1 MEKEDVDNLLRIA
14 ARSRLHTALV
24 GILLLATGLVFALL
38 GAHAIVIEITV
49 TGILMVVLGARGLMT
64 GGKKDIESILM
75 IVLGVLFVLLT
86 WIFEA
91 LHGLML
97 FLEFLSAGVVHI
109 GAALGRGDR
118 GYGRRTSLAIGI
130 ISIYVAINLL
140 VAHEESMD
148 ILITLMGVFL
158 TGLSVYVLWC
168 AATDRQVVNP
178 LEKKGE

>member
-1 MEKEDVDNLLRIA
+1 MEKEDVDRLLRIA
-14 ARSRLHTALV
+14 ARSCLHTALV
-24 GILLLATGLVFALL
+24 GILLLAIGLVFTLL

-64 GGKKDIESILM
+64 EGKKDIENILM
-75 IVLGVLFVLLT
+75 VVLGVLFVLLT
-86 WIFEA
+86 WIFEV
-91 LHGLML
+91 LHGLIL
-97 FLEFLSAGVVHI
+97 FLEFLSAGVVYI

-148 ILITLMGVFL
+148 ILITLIGVFL
-158 TGLSVYVLWC
+158 TGLSIYVLWC